1 MISSDIMF
9 KAESLRRSWN
19 IDNISPLNILQA
31 ALGNIDNLTILWF
44 PMTDELSGCC
54 SKTDDD
60 KIINSLVVFLYKNPS
75 TRKKKLF
82 WYIYGKQL
90 YSNLLENVENK
101 NICRQCGCRTDEVLI
116 RGKCFKCRQE
126 EIKKLDGKKL
136 IKCVDCGKD
145 VIVESRSRTC
155 RCIRCQESE
164 RSRINANNY
173 KKKKIQTS
181 S

>member
-60 KIINSLVVFLYKNPS
+60 KIICINSKHSKGRQNFTLAQNILLNVNSIFRLV
-75 TRKKKLF
+75 
-82 WYIYGKQL
+82 I
-90 YSNLLENVENK
+90 
-101 NICRQCGCRTDEVLI
+101 RQC
-116 RGKCFKCRQE
+116 
-126 EIKKLDGKKL
+126 
-136 IKCVDCGKD
+136 CVNLGAKMKFPMM
-145 VIVESRSRTC
+145 IF
-155 RCIRCQESE
+155 
-164 RSRINANNY
+164 
-173 KKKKIQTS
+173 
-181 S
+181 